1 MIVSIANLKGG
12 TGKTTTVVNLGSA
25 LAMNGYKT
33 LIIDLVPQG
42 DATFSLGAHTT
53 NFKYSLADV
62 LLKGQKLENAT
73 LETSTSRLFIVPASP
88 DLIDSDLKL
97 APKKGREGY
106 LAANLTTYLRR
117 DFDFIL
123 LDCPSTANL
132 LLVNALY
139 SSDFLLIPT
148 TPSFLSVRGLREI
161 LRVQE
166 ELKRNM
172 NCGVEFMG
180 ILLTMIDYRISTT
193 VEIIGNLR
201 STFGKKVLNTTIER
215 VDSLMECPD
224 SHTSILHMRPGSPAA
239 RSFLRLMEEF
249 VSRVGIESKT
259 ERTIA
264 DKSDMKLFQ
273 GGADSDSSEN

>member
-25 LAMNGYKT
+25 LAMNGHRT
-33 LIIDLVPQG
+33 LILDLVPQG
-42 DATFSLGAHTT
+42 DATFSLGAHTA

-62 LLKGQKLENAT
+62 LFRGQKLENAA
-73 LETSTSRLFIVPASP
+73 LETSTPGLYVVPAGP

-97 APKKGREGY
+97 APKRGRESY
-106 LAANLTTYLRR
+106 LAANLTSYLRR
-117 DFDFIL
+117 DYEFIL
-123 LDCPSTANL
+123 LDCPSTVNI

-139 SSDFLLIPT
+139 ASDFLLIPT

-172 NCGVEFMG
+172 NCSVEFMG
-180 ILLTMIDYRISTT
+180 ILLTMVDYRISTT

-215 VDSLMECPD
+215 VDSLMECPAA
-224 SHTSILHMRPGSPAA
+224 HMSILHMRPGSPAA

-249 VSRVGIESKT
+249 ISRIGIESK
-259 ERTIA
+259 A
-264 DKSDMKLFQ
+264 DRSLADGMDAKFSPS
-273 GGADSDSSEN
+273 GAEEDATS